1 MGTNSNPLLN
11 NPCGPNIDRDGL
23 YVCPTPLTGDYVGA
37 YRDSDSLDYYNVSE
51 IRAYSWLPIDA
62 STVLVTTN
70 TMPNLTLIDSTRINI
85 ATSGNTILNDAHT
98 ILNDDV
104 FTSSSE
110 TTNSYWLMNLS
121 TRKHVKVVLAF
132 GQKSISGDWVLRV
145 GDDPNPLNNPILYTL
160 PAGVWARE
168 IKLG

>member
-23 YVCPTPLTGDYVGA
+23 YVCPTPLTGNYVGA
-37 YRDSDSLDYYNVSE
+37 YRDTDSTEPYHLSE

-70 TMPNLTLIDSTRINI
+70 TMPNLTLIYSTRINI

>member
-11 NPCGPNIDRDGL
+11 NACGPNIDRDGL
-23 YVCPTPLTGDYVGA
+23 YVCPTPLTGNYVGF
-37 YRDSDSLDYYNVSE
+37 YRASTSTDYFNLNE

-70 TMPNLTLIDSTRINI
+70 TMPNLTLIYSTRINI

-104 FTSSSE
+104 FTSSSG
-110 TTNSYWLMNLS
+110 TNSYWLMNLG
-121 TRKHVKVVLAF
+121 TRKHVKVVIAF
-132 GQKSISGDWVLRV
+132 GK
-145 GDDPNPLNNPILYTL
+145 
-160 PAGVWARE
+160 
-168 IKLG
+168 

>member
-1 MGTNSNPLLN
+1 
-11 NPCGPNIDRDGL
+11 
-23 YVCPTPLTGDYVGA
+23 
-37 YRDSDSLDYYNVSE
+37 
-51 IRAYSWLPIDA
+51 
-62 STVLVTTN
+62 
-70 TMPNLTLIDSTRINI
+70 MPNLTLIYSTRINI

>member
-1 MGTNSNPLLN
+1 MN
-11 NPCGPNIDRDGL
+11 
-23 YVCPTPLTGDYVGA
+23 
-37 YRDSDSLDYYNVSE
+37 E

-85 ATSGNTILNDAHT
+85 VTSGNT

-110 TTNSYWLMNLS
+110 TNSYWLMNLS

>member
-85 ATSGNTILNDAHT
+85 VTSGNTIQNDAHT

-110 TTNSYWLMNLS
+110 TNSYWLMNLS